1 MLSIG
6 FIETKGLTGSL
17 EAADAML
24 KAARVSLTRRRE
36 IGSALVTVM
45 VEGELGAVQ
54 AAVEA
59 GAAAAER
66 LGQLVS
72 AHVIARPF
80 EDTARW
86 LGLPGETAPKP
97 PPAPGTPKRGTQGAV
112 SGTRR
117 KKTTPK
123 KRNVDTAAPARQE
136 PDKTS
141 ANGDALLSLLRG
153 AEGGL
158 TLETLVTATGW
169 NKKDVRV
176 ALKELLDH
184 NRIEKVKNLYFP
196 L

>member
-1 MLSIG
+1 MSSIG

-45 VEGELGAVQ
+45 IEGELGAVQ

-80 EDTARW
+80 EDTVQW
-86 LGLPGETAPKP
+86 LGIPQQEPEKAAAVP
-97 PPAPGTPKRGTQGAV
+97 PVPSKTQKQSSPGTTVKRT
-112 SGTRR
+112 R
-117 KKTTPK
+117 KKAVPQKNIAPVSKSTT
-123 KRNVDTAAPARQE
+123 
-136 PDKTS
+136 
-141 ANGDALLSLLRG
+141 DADSDRLLSLLQAAKDG
-153 AEGGL
+153 M
-158 TLETLVTATGW
+158 TLEALAAATGRD
-169 NKKDVRV
+169 KKAVRV